1 MDEEVV
7 LCRKPWPGGLLYTYI
22 GLLDVVGVSK
32 EILNI
37 TMVVKVRPVISKSVC
52 RKCKHL

>member
-1 MDEEVV
+1 MDEEVI

-32 EILNI
+32 EILNM
-37 TMVVKVRPVISKSVC
+37 TMVVKAQPVIIC